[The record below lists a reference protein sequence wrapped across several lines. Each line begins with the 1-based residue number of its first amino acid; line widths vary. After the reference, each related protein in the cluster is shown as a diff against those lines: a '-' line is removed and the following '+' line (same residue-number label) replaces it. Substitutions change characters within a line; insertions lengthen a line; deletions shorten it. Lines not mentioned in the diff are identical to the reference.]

1 MKIGFIG
8 TCRIAEACVRGLAG
22 KGHDIYITERSGP
35 ISKHL
40 ASIIPEV
47 QVFRFNRSLT
57 CQKLSASP
65 SRRVSLNRF

>member
-8 TCRIAEACVRGLAG
+8 TGRIAEACVRGLAG
-22 KGHDIYITERSGP
+22 KGHDIYITERSALSQN
-35 ISKHL
+35 IWLQLSL
-40 ASIIPEV
+40 RCRCC
-47 QVFRFNRSLT
+47 RFNRSLT